1 MNLTDNI
8 KNVFFLGIGG
18 IGMSALAR
26 FFKQEGK
33 FVAGYDKTPSP
44 LTKQLEDEGID
55 VHYADDPE
63 NIPPEILG
71 DKNSLIVYTPAIP
84 DTNQEK
90 AMFMQAPYR
99 MMKRAQVLGVLGEK
113 YQTLAVAGTHG
124 KTSISTMLAH
134 LMQYGKDKAHA
145 FLGGISANYKTN
157 YIHAGQSPFMVVEAD
172 EFDRSFLHLHPSASI
187 ISMVDADH
195 LDIYGNKAGLEN
207 AFQKFAAQTDD
218 LMIVRYDSILKTGPN
233 RVFTYSLKDSRAD
246 FYASGMKKT
255 GLCYDFDFHAR
266 DKVISGFRMSVPG

>member
-99 MMKRAQVLGVLGEK
+99 MMK
-113 YQTLAVAGTHG
+113 
-124 KTSISTMLAH
+124 
-134 LMQYGKDKAHA
+134 
-145 FLGGISANYKTN
+145 
-157 YIHAGQSPFMVVEAD
+157 
-172 EFDRSFLHLHPSASI
+172 
-187 ISMVDADH
+187 
-195 LDIYGNKAGLEN
+195 
-207 AFQKFAAQTDD
+207 
-218 LMIVRYDSILKTGPN
+218 
-233 RVFTYSLKDSRAD
+233 
-246 FYASGMKKT
+246 
-255 GLCYDFDFHAR
+255 
-266 DKVISGFRMSVPG
+266 